1 MVYCNKENVTE
12 LPDDRE
18 IRNIVKKCT
27 HVDASLLENLRREFI
42 PQLRRETSSIHSEDP
57 LTLQRLPADPLI
69 DSKLKASLQYL
80 ETAIKRCDSV
90 ERKMKLDVI
99 LANAVEKCRQ
109 EVGCNQ
115 LQPHPQYSDR
125 NKRIRTL
132 KEFMKR

>member
-80 ETAIKRCDSV
+80 ETALKRCDSV

-109 EVGCNQ
+109 EVG
-115 LQPHPQYSDR
+115 
-125 NKRIRTL
+125 
-132 KEFMKR
+132 